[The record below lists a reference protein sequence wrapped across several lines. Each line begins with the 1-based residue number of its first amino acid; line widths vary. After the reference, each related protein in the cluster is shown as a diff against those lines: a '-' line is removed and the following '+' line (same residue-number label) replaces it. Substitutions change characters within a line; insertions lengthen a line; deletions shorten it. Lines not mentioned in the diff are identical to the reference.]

1 MFSTLKNLHVTAVVI
16 TACLF
21 VLRGIWMLRQSA
33 WLQHPVVRIAPHVND
48 TVLFASALGMAWLIG
63 QYPFVDG
70 WLTAK
75 FVALLAYIALGHVA
89 LRRGRNRTVRAIAF
103 AAALLVLGYILSVAL
118 CKHPL
123 GCLAA

>member
-1 MFSTLKNLHVTAVVI
+1 
-16 TACLF
+16 
-21 VLRGIWMLRQSA
+21 MLRQSD

-75 FVALLAYIALGHVA
+75 FVALLAYIGLGHVA
-89 LRRGRNRTVRAIAF
+89 LRRGRNRRTRAIAF
-103 AAALLVLGYILSVAL
+103 AGALATLAYILSVAI
-118 CKHPL
+118 CKDPL
-123 GCLAA
+123 GCLRG